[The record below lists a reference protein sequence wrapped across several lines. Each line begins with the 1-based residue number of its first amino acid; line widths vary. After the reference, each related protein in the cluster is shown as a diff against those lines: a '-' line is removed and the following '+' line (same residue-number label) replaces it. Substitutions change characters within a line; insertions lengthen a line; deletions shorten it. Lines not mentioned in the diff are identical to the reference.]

1 MDTHLQKILE
11 QSEGLTD
18 YYHSYVDYLHKLL
31 SQLDGK
37 TVDEVANVFLEARK
51 NGKTIYFVGNGGSA
65 STASH
70 FCQDLAQLGN
80 KAKCEGFR
88 VLSLT
93 DNVSYITAAGNDYG
107 YESIFTRQ
115 MEFLFNEGDVL
126 VAISASGN
134 SPNVV
139 NATKLAQ
146 ERGGVAVALV
156 GFDGG
161 ELGKLADHSIRLQ
174 TPKGEYG
181 PVEDAHMILDHIITT
196 YLMHKLKSHEC

>member
-1 MDTHLQKILE
+1 MDTRLQNILE

-31 SQLDGK
+31 SRLDGK
-37 TVDEVANVFLEARK
+37 SVDEVVNVFLEARK
-51 NGKTIYFVGNGGSA
+51 NNKTIYFVGNGGSA
-65 STASH
+65 ATASH

-80 KAKCEGFR
+80 KAKCDGFR

-161 ELGKLADHSIRLQ
+161 ELGKLADHSICLQ

-196 YLMHKLKSHEC
+196 YLMHKLKFHEC

>member
-18 YYHSYVDYLHKLL
+18 FYQSYVDYLHKLL
-31 SQLDGK
+31 SRIDGK
-37 TVDEVANVFLEARK
+37 SVEQVVNVFLEARK
-51 NGKTIYFVGNGGSA
+51 NAKTIYFVGNGGSA
-65 STASH
+65 ATASH
-70 FCQDLAQLGN
+70 FSQDLAQLGN
-80 KAKCEGFR
+80 KVKCEGFR

-93 DNVSYITAAGNDYG
+93 DNVSHITAVGNDYG

-126 VAISASGN
+126 VTISASGN
-134 SPNVV
+134 SPNVI
-139 NATKLAQ
+139 NAAKLAQ
-146 ERGGVAVALV
+146 KRGGVAVALT

-161 ELGKLADHSIRLQ
+161 ELGKLADHTILLQ

-181 PVEDAHMILDHIITT
+181 PVEDAHLILDHIITS
-196 YLMHKLKSHEC
+196 YLMHQLKSKES